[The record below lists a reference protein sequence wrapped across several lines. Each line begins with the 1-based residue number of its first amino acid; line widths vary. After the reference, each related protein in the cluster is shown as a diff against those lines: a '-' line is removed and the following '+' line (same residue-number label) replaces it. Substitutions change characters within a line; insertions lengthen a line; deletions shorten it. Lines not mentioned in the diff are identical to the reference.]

1 MMSCMSYREHGD
13 CHNLAIMLGIDV
25 FFCKLKLQVCIVL
38 WLIHPTNMNRNKT
51 DGIRNINTAMITS
64 EIKISF

>member
-1 MMSCMSYREHGD
+1 MSCMSYREHGD
-13 CHNLAIMLGIDV
+13 CHNLAISLGIN
-25 FFCKLKLQVCIVL
+25 FFCKLKLQVCIIL
-38 WLIHPTNMNRNKT
+38 WLIHPMNMNRNKT

>member
-1 MMSCMSYREHGD
+1 MVNTPNEYEQ
-13 CHNLAIMLGIDV
+13 
-25 FFCKLKLQVCIVL
+25 KK
-38 WLIHPTNMNRNKT
+38 KT